1 MACHA
6 SAGGGHVGRGLSLSL
21 SQAANEGDPIFV
33 EEAGVLDLGEP
44 RRNGRDLGE
53 GEGVGDVGRV
63 LSSKALVED
72 GAEVA
77 SRVIA
82 ELTAK
87 PDRVAR
93 MRREQLG
100 EFARVASREDDETG
114 ALAKAGEEPT

>member
-1 MACHA
+1 M
-6 SAGGGHVGRGLSLSL
+6 GRGLSLSL